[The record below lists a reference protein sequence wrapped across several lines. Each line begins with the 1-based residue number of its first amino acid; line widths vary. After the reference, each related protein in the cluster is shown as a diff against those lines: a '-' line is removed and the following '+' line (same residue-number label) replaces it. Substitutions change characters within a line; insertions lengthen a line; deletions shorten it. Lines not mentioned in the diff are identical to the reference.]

1 MSVYS
6 DLRNE
11 YQKRCIDNVNKSDAE
26 KSKLILKM
34 LLFNKLIEEL
44 VKWKKE
50 KNRQTEQEVLKDL
63 SFVPLMK
70 CLYIVCLLTVEENS
84 EKSLFDLFDKF
95 VAYPKG
101 PVDEDCYFFMD
112 QLPDYTIWNN
122 DGVEELNR
130 KPSNN
135 MNLSSRIDFIN
146 REISNKNKME
156 VVSGIEEID
165 KSLLINEYE
174 QYNEI
179 LDKAIGI
186 LKNASFF
193 PGFREKERLI
203 DLTHMKVWE
212 DAYFQQGSHI
222 MDTSTDNKK
231 RLLDEAM
238 FLKWNIAA

>member
-11 YQKRCIDNVNKSDAE
+11 YQKRRIDNVNKSDAE
-26 KSKLILKM
+26 KSRLILKM

-44 VKWKKE
+44 VKWKEE
-50 KNRQTEQEVLKDL
+50 KNRQTEQQVLKDL

-84 EKSLFDLFDKF
+84 EESLFDLFNKF
-95 VAYPKG
+95 IAYPKG

-122 DGVEELNR
+122 DGIEELTR
-130 KPSNN
+130 KLSYRKD
-135 MNLSSRIDFIN
+135 LSSRIDFLN
-146 REISNKNKME
+146 RKISDKDKIEIVSDIEEKNKL
-156 VVSGIEEID
+156 
-165 KSLLINEYE
+165 LLINEYKK
-174 QYNEI
+174 YNEL

-186 LKNASFF
+186 LKDATFF

-203 DLTHMKVWE
+203 DLTHMKVWKC
-212 DAYFQQGSHI
+212 AYDRQGSHI
-222 MDTSTDNKK
+222 MDTSTGNKRK
-231 RLLDEAM
+231 LLEEAM

>member
-11 YQKRCIDNVNKSDAE
+11 YQKRRIDKVNKSGDE

-34 LLFNKLIEEL
+34 LLFNTLIEKL
-44 VKWKKE
+44 VKWKEE

-70 CLYIVCLLTVEENS
+70 CLYIVCLLTIKEDSKE
-84 EKSLFDLFDKF
+84 SLFDLFDKF

-122 DGVEELNR
+122 DGVEELTRKQSNR
-130 KPSNN
+130 LD
-135 MNLSSRIDFIN
+135 LSSRIDFLN
-146 REISNKNKME
+146 RKISNIM
-156 VVSGIEEID
+156 VYHIEEID
-165 KSLLINEYE
+165 KTLLINKYE
-174 QYNEI
+174 AYNEM
-179 LDKAIGI
+179 LDKAIDI
-186 LKNASFF
+186 LKGALSF
-193 PGFREKERLI
+193 PGFREKERLV

-212 DAYFQQGSHI
+212 DAYYQQGSHT
-222 MDTSTDNKK
+222 MDTSIVN
-231 RLLDEAM
+231 RSMLLEEAM
-238 FLKWNIAA
+238 VLKWNIAA